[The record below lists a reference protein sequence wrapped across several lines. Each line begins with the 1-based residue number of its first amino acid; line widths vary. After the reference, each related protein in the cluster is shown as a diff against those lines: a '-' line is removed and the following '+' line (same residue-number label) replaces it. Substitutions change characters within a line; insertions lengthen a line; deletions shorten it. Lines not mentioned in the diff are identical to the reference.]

1 MLKSALRNHFWTI
14 QYVYS
19 LLFPKICNRTSK
31 FGINNKSHF
40 DFIFSNWRHHK
51 SNLILSTPT
60 KSKVAEQPTKKI
72 IPEINTTQQQE
83 QEQQQQNE
91 QQKVE
96 ILETGE
102 RPESYEKRVA
112 HPF

>member
-1 MLKSALRNHFWTI
+1 M
-14 QYVYS
+14 
-19 LLFPKICNRTSK
+19 
-31 FGINNKSHF
+31 
-40 DFIFSNWRHHK
+40 
-51 SNLILSTPT
+51 STPT